1 MVFRIASI
9 AWKNIGRNKV
19 RSGVILGAIATGL
32 FSGTFFMA
40 ALEGWVLGAI
50 HDDIAKELSH
60 VQIHH
65 ADFLANEDIGAHFLR
80 EEVETQLKEAGLP
93 AQTAVAFRLKLA
105 GMLASP
111 HAALGAQAKAVFAE
125 EEKKVS
131 NLWQNIPETQG
142 GFLTDDTPNALLLS
156 QRMADKLKA
165 KLKSKLVFTF
175 QDAQGDMQSLA
186 LRVGGIYQTTNGMFD
201 EVNVFMRYEDVFQYT
216 GLPPG
221 AVHEAA
227 LLLADMEAAT
237 PVATQLKKTFPGLSV
252 QDWLEKNPLV
262 ALLFK
267 FTQFIGLIILGI
279 FLLALSF
286 GILNTMLMAVLER
299 TKELGMLGAIGMSK
313 GKIFSMVM
321 LETVFLTL
329 LGGLAGIVLAI
340 AVVLPTLKT
349 GIDLSFFMEDQFED
363 FGFSSMFYPVLRAQ
377 MVIEIVVMVVLAGVL
392 SAIYPAVKALKLKP
406 LEAIRKE

>member
-1 MVFRIASI
+1 MLRIASI

-19 RSGVILGAIATGL
+19 RSGVIWGAIAIGL
-32 FSGTFFMA
+32 FSGTFLLA
-40 ALEGWVLGAI
+40 SLEGWVLGAI

-65 ADFLANEDIGAHFLR
+65 VDFLANEDISAHFIR
-80 EEVETQLKEAGLP
+80 EEVENKLQEAPLP
-93 AQTAVAFRLKLA
+93 PQTAVAFRLKLL

-111 HAALGAQAKAVFAE
+111 HAALGVSAKAVFAE

-131 NLWQNIPETQG
+131 NLWQNIPENQG
-142 GFLTDDTPNALLLS
+142 GFLTDDTKNAIVLS

-175 QDAQGDMQSLA
+175 QDAQGEMQSIA
-186 LRVGGIYQTTNGMFD
+186 FRVGGIYKTTNGMFD
-201 EVNVFMRYEDVFQYT
+201 EVNVFVRHADVLEYT

-227 LLLADMEAAT
+227 LLLADIEAST
-237 PVATQLKKTFPGLSV
+237 PTALQLKGIFPDKSV

-262 ALLFK
+262 ALLFAYTK
-267 FTQFIGLIILGI
+267 FMGLIIVGI

-313 GKIFSMVM
+313 GKIFSMIM

-329 LGGLAGIVLAI
+329 LGGATGIVLAI
-340 AVVLPTLKT
+340 AALLPTMKT

-363 FGFSSMFYPVLRAQ
+363 FGFSSMFYPVLR
-377 MVIEIVVMVVLAGVL
+377 MEMLIEIVGMVVAAGVL
-392 SAIYPAVKALKLKP
+392 SAIYPALKALKLKP
-406 LEAIRKE
+406 LEAIRKDS